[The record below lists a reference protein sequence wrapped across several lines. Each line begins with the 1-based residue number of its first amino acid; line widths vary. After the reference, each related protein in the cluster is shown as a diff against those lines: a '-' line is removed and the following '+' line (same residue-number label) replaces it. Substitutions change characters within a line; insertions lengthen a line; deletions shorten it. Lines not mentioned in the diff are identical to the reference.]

1 MRYSDYNVLAAI
13 LTSSVL
19 SSTTQTSTASL
30 KSVGSTSAKTA
41 GIVAQAVD
49 AVVILMQV
57 RV

>member
-19 SSTTQTSTASL
+19 SSTTQSSTVSL

-41 GIVAQAVD
+41 GRVAQAVH

-57 RV
+57 